1 MASVAEKEELPPT
14 TKLELKLLVDQN
26 SHRVVFAQAGKDV
39 ADFLLG
45 LLGLPLSYVSRLIGK
60 QLLSNSIP
68 TLCSN
73 IESLPD
79 EYLIAPAVDRA
90 ALLNPNASSYSL
102 TLLENKP
109 KTSEA
114 KKVMIYYDC
123 SGSWYHPYLS
133 EVSGTPCP
141 SCRSPMASVRNVW
154 QGNDEAGKA
163 TEQAAGGGYVKR
175 SLSYMVMDDLAVVPV
190 STFSAIELFNK
201 FQVKDV
207 SSLYESVVEVG
218 MEEGLELLKASLLS
232 KTVLTD
238 VFLPK
243 FEGEVSIHRVELS
256 ADVSTTNV

>member
-45 LLGLPLSYVSRLIGK
+45 LLGLPLSYVRRLVGK
-60 QLLSNSIP
+60 QQLSNSIP

-90 ALLNPNASSYSL
+90 ALLNPNTSSYSL

-163 TEQAAGGGYVKR
+163 TGGGYVKR
-175 SLSYMVMDDLAVVPV
+175 SPSYIVMDDLAVVPI
-190 STFSAIELFNK
+190 STVSAIELLHK

-232 KTVLTD
+232 KTVLTE

-243 FEGEVSIHRVELS
+243 FEGEVSIRRVELS